1 MPLFI
6 CRWQNGDFSAVSAS
20 SKKNAIE
27 LLDEVGNAETCEL
40 FTAKNFMVHFR
51 LKQQTDDID
60 DFLPVELEGLG
71 ETTEEV
77 LCSRLYPVYFK
88 ASITESENWLDSDE
102 EDSEEKM
109 EAALHGLNA
118 ALVKERTRQGGE
130 IKEPQI
136 SIDPVAARLQKG
148 GLDFPKT
155 LAERTVKEH
164 RHRQFLNATPKTDKV
179 Q

>member
-20 SKKNAIE
+20 SKTAAIA

-51 LKQQTDDID
+51 LKQEADEVD
-60 DFLPVELEGLG
+60 DFVPVELEGFG
-71 ETTEEV
+71 EQTV
-77 LCSRLYPVYFK
+77 DMLCDRVYPDYFD
-88 ASITESENWLDSDE
+88 ASITEGENWPDE
-102 EDSEEKM
+102 E
-109 EAALHGLNA
+109 EATPEDVTATLRSLNE
-118 ALVKERTRQGGE
+118 ALVKERTRQWGE
-130 IKEPQI
+130 IKEPGI
-136 SIDPVAARLQKG
+136 SNDPEAAHLQKA
-148 GLDFPKT
+148 GLDLSKSV
-155 LAERTVKEH
+155 AERTAKEH